1 MTAKSKFIKPS
12 SIVLLAV
19 LLLTVGVG
27 KTPCQAQNA
36 QGPQTNEAKILL
48 TAVDKDGRFVNNLRV
63 EDLRVLQDGVPQKVD
78 GFQKITDRSLS
89 LAILIDTSASQERVL
104 PGQRLAAN
112 SFLDSVIRPDR
123 DQVAIATFTGTLT
136 IEQNLTNDLPTLRRA
151 IARAVFVP
159 PPGYVRGGLIV
170 GPPPPVSRAP
180 GAPALGTAVW
190 DVVIDA
196 CDRVLSQSPRETRR
210 AIIMLTDGQDTM
222 SRNKMSAVVDRAVRD
237 DVAIYGIG
245 IGDDSM
251 YGLNKDGLRK
261 LSERTGGRAFF
272 PRKISELTDIFAEIG
287 QELRTQ
293 YLISYNP
300 AKRSGGSGKIKIE
313 IVNPELRKSEVQ
325 LFYQQIVPNK

>member
-1 MTAKSKFIKPS
+1 MTAKSKIIKPAS
-12 SIVLLAV
+12 LVLLAF
-19 LLLTVGVG
+19 LLLAIGAG
-27 KTPCQAQNA
+27 KTPGQGQNA
-36 QGPQTNEAKILL
+36 QGSQTNEAKILL
-48 TAVDKDGRFVNNLRV
+48 TAVDKDGRFVNSLRV

-78 GFQKITDRSLS
+78 GLRKITDRSLS
-89 LAILIDTSASQERVL
+89 LAILIDTSASQERAL

-123 DQVAIATFTGTLT
+123 DHVAIATFTGTLT

-159 PPGYVRGGLIV
+159 PPGYVRGGLII

-180 GAPALGTAVW
+180 GVPALGTAVW

-196 CDRVLSQSPRETRR
+196 CDNVLSQSPRETRR
-210 AIIMLTDGQDTM
+210 AIIVLTDGQDTM
-222 SRNKMSAVVDRAVRD
+222 SRNKMSAAVDRAVRD

-313 IVNPELRKSEVQ
+313 IVNPELRKSDVQ